1 MEQEQIAGKN
11 DPKTLPVLAV
21 IILFFAGFVL
31 ITGTLTSIATLVFQ
45 QTADT
50 NMEVHGLLKY
60 VILESCML
68 LGVIIPII
76 ILLYVERRSFSD
88 LGLTLQGHVKDI
100 FYGTLAAILFYSVGF
115 GLSLS
120 LGVVQIVGYQL
131 DWNSLISSWFFYLLV
146 AFTEEIMMRGY
157 VLGRLLC
164 TRMNK
169 FLAMFISSALFA
181 LLHVFNPDVSFLPML
196 NLVLAGMLLGVTYLY
211 TRNLWFPIALHLF
224 WNWIQGSV
232 LGYQVSGIDF
242 SGSLL
247 TLRLPEENW
256 INGGGFGFEGSLI
269 CTVLTVI
276 AIGGVVWY
284 FEVSSQ
290 PSQKERTD

>member
-1 MEQEQIAGKN
+1 
-11 DPKTLPVLAV
+11 
-21 IILFFAGFVL
+21 
-31 ITGTLTSIATLVFQ
+31 
-45 QTADT
+45 
-50 NMEVHGLLKY
+50 
-60 VILESCML
+60 ML

-181 LLHVFNPDVSFLPML
+181 LLHIFNPDVSFLPML